1 MAITVFYS
9 SVSGSLEMKK
19 RQDRII
25 SVLSSKNI
33 PYKLVDISQNSD
45 MKDLMRQRAGNPTAL
60 PPQICNGD
68 VYCGDFIAFENA
80 IEMEELDAFLK
91 L

>member
-1 MAITVFYS
+1 MPVTVFYS
-9 SVSGSLEMKK
+9 SVCGSLEMRK

-25 SVLSSKNI
+25 FVLSSKNI

-45 MKDLMRQRAGNPTAL
+45 DKDLMRQRAGDPTAL